1 MAQTIIL
8 GQGVF
13 YINEVAI
20 GLTRGGGS
28 FSIEKEVRQ
37 IEADGD
43 RGPVKGRNVIDKAT
57 PKLSVSALEIIPEN
71 LPKMY
76 AGVKATTG
84 STDGGNIVIT
94 GTGNISDTD
103 YQDSVKWIGK
113 TKAGKAVT
121 IKVFNAINLEN
132 FEWTLADKD
141 EVVASLTYT
150 GCYLEESQDDYE
162 PWEISFA
169 K

>member
-1 MAQTIIL
+1 MAQNIIL

-28 FSIEKEVRQ
+28 FTIEREVRQ

-57 PKLSVSALEIIPEN
+57 PKLMMSALEIIPEN

-76 AGVKATTG
+76 AATKATTQ
-84 STDGGNIVIT
+84 TTTTTIT
-94 GTGNISDTD
+94 GTGEIVDAD
-103 YQDSVKWIGK
+103 YQDSVKWVGK

-121 IKVFNAINLEN
+121 IELFNAINLEN

-141 EVVASLTYT
+141 EVVAELTYT
-150 GCYLEESQDDYE
+150 GCYLEDSTANYE
-162 PWEISFA
+162 PWEITFVG
-169 K
+169 

>member
-1 MAQTIIL
+1 MAKTIIL

-13 YINEVAI
+13 YINDVAI

-43 RGPVKGRNVIDKAT
+43 RGPVKGRIVIDKAT

-76 AGVKATTG
+76 AGIKSTAG
-84 STDGGNIVIT
+84 STADLVIT
-94 GTGNISDTD
+94 GAGDIADAD
-103 YQDSVKWIGK
+103 YQEYVKWVGK
-113 TKAGKAVT
+113 TKEGKAVT
-121 IKVFNAINLEN
+121 IKVLNAINLEN
-132 FEWTLADKD
+132 FEWSLADKD
-141 EVVASLTYT
+141 EVVAELTYT
-150 GCYLEESQDDYE
+150 GCYLEDSPKGFE

-169 K
+169 TK

>member
-28 FSIEKEVRQ
+28 FTIEKEVRQ

-76 AGVKATTG
+76 AGVKATDSEDE
-84 STDGGNIVIT
+84 STVIT
-94 GTGNISDTD
+94 GTGAIADTD
-103 YQDSVKWIGK
+103 YQDSVKWVGK

-150 GCYLEESQDDYE
+150 GCYLEESPYDYE

>member
-76 AGVKATTG
+76 AGVKATDSEDE
-84 STDGGNIVIT
+84 STVIT
-94 GTGNISDTD
+94 GTGAIADTD
-103 YQDSVKWIGK
+103 YQDSVKWVGK